1 MNRLEIH
8 RRVGLTVLV
17 FVVQHLVL
25 PGDDL
30 LGGDVTHFQP
40 AEVWQQLGTDDVVL
54 GGPSVL
60 LEPGFHIRRV
70 EIHEALKGHVQI
82 GAGLVELFA
91 LPGLCLPFGLEA
103 PLLGLLALAVP
114 VSIAVDRPPGVCL
127 FFLNIAYSVRFLPQC
142 RPVITSVANLYLRKQ
157 IIFERS

>member
-1 MNRLEIH
+1 MYYFLPNRVVEDGTELIVDRFQVH

-25 PGDDL
+25 PSDDL
-30 LGGDVTHFQP
+30 LGGDVAHLQP
-40 AEVWQQLGTDDVVL
+40 AEVGQQLSTDDVVL
-54 GGPSVL
+54 GSPGVL

-70 EIHEALKGHVQI
+70 EVHEAPEGHVQI
-82 GAGLVELFA
+82 GAGLVELFP

-127 FFLNIAYSVRFLPQC
+127 FFLIDC
-142 RPVITSVANLYLRKQ
+142 HD
-157 IIFERS
+157 

>member
-1 MNRLEIH
+1 MVEDGTELIVDRFQVH

-25 PGDDL
+25 PSDDL
-30 LGGDVTHFQP
+30 LGGDVAHLQP
-40 AEVWQQLGTDDVVL
+40 AEVGQQLGADDMVL
-54 GGPSVL
+54 GSPGVL

-70 EIHEALKGHVQI
+70 EVHETLEGHVQI
-82 GAGLVELFA
+82 SAGLVELFA
-91 LPGLCLPFGLEA
+91 LPGLCLPLGLEA

-127 FFLNIAYSVRFLPQC
+127 FFLIDC
-142 RPVITSVANLYLRKQ
+142 HD
-157 IIFERS
+157 

>member
-1 MNRLEIH
+1 MDRFQVH

-30 LGGDVTHFQP
+30 LGGDVAHLQP
-40 AEVWQQLGTDDVVL
+40 AKVRQQLGTDDMVL
-54 GGPSVL
+54 GGPGVL

-70 EIHEALKGHVQI
+70 EVYEAPEGHIQI
-82 GAGLVELFA
+82 GAGLVELFP

-103 PLLGLLALAVP
+103 PLLG
-114 VSIAVDRPPGVCL
+114 CL
-127 FFLNIAYSVRFLPQC
+127 RSPFQSV
-142 RPVITSVANLYLRKQ
+142 
-157 IIFERS
+157 